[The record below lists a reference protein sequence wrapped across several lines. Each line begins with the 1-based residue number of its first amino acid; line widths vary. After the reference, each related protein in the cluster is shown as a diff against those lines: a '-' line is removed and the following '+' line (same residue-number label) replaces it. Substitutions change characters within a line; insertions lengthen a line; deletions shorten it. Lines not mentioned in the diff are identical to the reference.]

1 MPERLG
7 RRWVKANEF
16 RYNSLTINLCTHQKT
31 VNLPL
36 NKISQNKKTKW
47 AFDSH
52 EDWVQVHLCAYSG
65 LAQTPPR
72 QQLADSTASYTLT
85 HTHARSCALW
95 CTFKIFPRQYTQY
108 QYTQAHLRTWYD
120 QRSVLVAAACSEGV
134 ILRPSHFSPIQAS
147 IFKLTQ
153 LQDFPLNNLVP
164 FLHNWNLDHVPFNC
178 QSRRFSS
185 ECLGFLELISVIN
198 MYSKDITRGRG

>member
-72 QQLADSTASYTLT
+72 QQLADSTASYIHT
-85 HTHARSCALW
+85 HTPTHTLIIISKA
-95 CTFKIFPRQYTQY
+95 IYPIPINQY

-134 ILRPSHFSPIQAS
+134 ILRPRQFSPIQAS